1 MGEDQ
6 AFPRWEKGEPA
17 HRSDSG
23 GSGAGDEGSVAR
35 PDGPDP
41 HPAREERMRAHPCAQ
56 PSPTGRGSNGAR
68 GEVIAH
74 LAGAPRRLCLT
85 LGALA
90 EMEGAL
96 GVQGIEALAAR
107 MRELSAGN
115 LMAVL
120 AALLRGGGEHEL
132 ADGLGAARVDARA
145 AAEAVAAAFAAS
157 V

>member
-1 MGEDQ
+1 MLAD
-6 AFPRWEKGEPA
+6 
-17 HRSDSG
+17 
-23 GSGAGDEGSVAR
+23 
-35 PDGPDP
+35 
-41 HPAREERMRAHPCAQ
+41 
-56 PSPTGRGSNGAR
+56 
-68 GEVIAH
+68 

-96 GVQGIEALAAR
+96 GVEGIEALTGR
-107 MRELSAGN
+107 MRALSAAD

-132 ADGLGAARVDARA
+132 ADGLGAARIDARA
-145 AAEAVAAAFAAS
+145 AAEAVAAAFAAA